1 MKTIDVAIV
10 DDEQN
15 VLNSLKRL
23 FRKENYELF
32 FTTNYEKVMHLL
44 SEGEIKVVM
53 SDQKMIGI
61 TGIEFLKNIKKQYPR
76 VVNIL
81 FTGYADMNMAE
92 DAINE
97 GEVYRFVNKP
107 WNDDDLKSIVRQAVD
122 KYDLEEKNRCLAENI
137 NKQNKKLTFLNKKL
151 KNMYDAQKVFTS
163 TLAHELRTPLA
174 SIRMALDIVMKQAFG
189 EINNKQEDLLNKAKT
204 NVNRLNRLIN
214 DILDLSKMEFEGAQL
229 NFEKYELNS
238 IIQGVIDNQRPLA
251 VEHGLFLRTRLD
263 QKISKVRLDSDR
275 ITQVLDNLINNAIK
289 FTVQGG
295 ITVISELDALKKQ
308 VIICVEDTGMGIPE
322 KDIPKLFKKF
332 QQLAQPQTQS
342 AKGTGLGLVIC
353 KEIIHHHGGE
363 IWIKAGIEHG
373 SSFCFSLPIK

>member
-32 FTTNYEKVMHLL
+32 FTTNCEKVMHLL

-353 KEIIHHHGGE
+353 KEIIHQHGGE